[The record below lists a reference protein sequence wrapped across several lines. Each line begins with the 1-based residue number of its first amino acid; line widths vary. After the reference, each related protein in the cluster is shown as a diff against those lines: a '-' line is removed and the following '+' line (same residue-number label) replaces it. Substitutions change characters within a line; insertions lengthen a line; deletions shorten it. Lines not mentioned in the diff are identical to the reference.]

1 MKDKRIYDRDA
12 TIKLIIALIGAAIG
26 VVISIMFW
34 STLIESL
41 GHMFDR

>member
-1 MKDKRIYDRDA
+1 MKIKELYKADK
-12 TIKLIIALIGAAIG
+12 IKIVIALIGAAIG

-41 GHMFDR
+41 GHMFES

>member
-12 TIKLIIALIGAAIG
+12 TIKIIIVLIGAAIG

>member
-12 TIKLIIALIGAAIG
+12 TIKIVIALIGVAIG

-41 GHMFDR
+41 GHLFDR

>member
-1 MKDKRIYDRDA
+1 MKDKHIYDRDA
-12 TIKLIIALIGAAIG
+12 TIKIIIALIGAAIG
-26 VVISIMFW
+26 FVLSMMFW

>member
-1 MKDKRIYDRDA
+1 MKYKRIYDRDA
-12 TIKLIIALIGAAIG
+12 TIKIIIALIGAVIG
-26 VVISIMFW
+26 VVISIVFW

>member
-1 MKDKRIYDRDA
+1 MKIKELSKDDK
-12 TIKLIIALIGAAIG
+12 IKIIIALIGAAIG
-26 VVISIMFW
+26 LVLSIMFW

>member
-1 MKDKRIYDRDA
+1 MKIKELSRDDK
-12 TIKLIIALIGAAIG
+12 IKIVIALIGAAIG
-26 VVISIMFW
+26 LVLSIMFW

>member
-12 TIKLIIALIGAAIG
+12 TIKIIIALIGAAIG
-26 VVISIMFW
+26 LVLSIMFW

-41 GHMFDR
+41 GHLFEH

>member
-1 MKDKRIYDRDA
+1 MKDKRIYNRDDK
-12 TIKLIIALIGAAIG
+12 IKIVIALIGVAIG

-41 GHMFDR
+41 GHMFEH

>member
-1 MKDKRIYDRDA
+1 MKDKRIYNRDDK
-12 TIKLIIALIGAAIG
+12 IKIVIALIGAVLGIA
-26 VVISIMFW
+26 ISIMFW

>member
-41 GHMFDR
+41 GHLFDR

>member
-12 TIKLIIALIGAAIG
+12 TIKIIIALIRAAIG
-26 VVISIMFW
+26 LVLSIMFW

-41 GHMFDR
+41 GHLIDR

>member
-1 MKDKRIYDRDA
+1 MKDNRIYDRDA
-12 TIKLIIALIGAAIG
+12 TIKIVIALIGVAIG

>member
-12 TIKLIIALIGAAIG
+12 TIKIILALIGAAIG
-26 VVISIMFW
+26 LVLSIMFW

-41 GHMFDR
+41 DHMFER

>member
-1 MKDKRIYDRDA
+1 MKIKELPRDDK
-12 TIKLIIALIGAAIG
+12 IKIVIALIGAAIG
-26 VVISIMFW
+26 LVLSIMFW

>member
-26 VVISIMFW
+26 FIISMMFW
-34 STLIESL
+34 STIIESL
-41 GHMFDR
+41 GHMLER

>member
-1 MKDKRIYDRDA
+1 MKIKELSKDA
-12 TIKLIIALIGAAIG
+12 TIKIMIALIGAAIG
-26 VVISIMFW
+26 LVLSIMFW

>member
-12 TIKLIIALIGAAIG
+12 TIKIIIALIGVAIG
-26 VVISIMFW
+26 FVISIMFW
-34 STLIESL
+34 STLIGSL

>member
-1 MKDKRIYDRDA
+1 MKDRRIYDRDA
-12 TIKLIIALIGAAIG
+12 TIKIIIALIGAAIG

-41 GHMFDR
+41 GRMFDR